1 LCKLQLFSHAYISFG
16 LNGERF
22 QSSPVHATPSF
33 STPMTTND
41 TSRNITVPLMGRMGR
56 YVRIQLVFT
65 APLILLSEIS
75 FESGAFCRFFPL
87 VYPKLAIPLR
97 VLQFLSTETSLM
109 SCWKSFT
116 GRKFLLKTQS
126 GLH

>member
-1 LCKLQLFSHAYISFG
+1 MLLQIFSHVYISFG

-22 QSSPVHATPSF
+22 QSSPVHAAPRF
-33 STPMTTND
+33 STPMSTND

-56 YVRIQLVFT
+56 YVRIQLAFT

-75 FESGAFCRFFPL
+75 FESGAFCRTILYSKNRRFP
-87 VYPKLAIPLR
+87 R

-116 GRKFLLKTQS
+116 DRKFLSKTLS
-126 GLH
+126 GPH